1 LAKAKLKRGAKKARK
16 RVRTVQ
22 PPSTP
27 AVKTVVVDMIE
38 EPLPGVTVVTEFE
51 ATEVREAGA
60 EQPEGSRSA
69 PPEAEEP

>member
-1 LAKAKLKRGAKKARK
+1 M
-16 RVRTVQ
+16 Q

-51 ATEVREAGA
+51 ATEAREAGA
-60 EQPEGSRSA
+60 EQPEGGRSA